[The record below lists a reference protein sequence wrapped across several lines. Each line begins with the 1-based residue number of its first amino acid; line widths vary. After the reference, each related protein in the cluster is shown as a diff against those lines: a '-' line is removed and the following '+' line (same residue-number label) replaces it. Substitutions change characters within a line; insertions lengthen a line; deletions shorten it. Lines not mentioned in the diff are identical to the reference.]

1 MKTKSTT
8 LKKVLCLAIALCM
21 MMALSVSAF
30 ATNVNEAVRDSENG
44 VLQVYVVYTTDD
56 GQELFFQGGSGFL
69 INDTT
74 LVTCEHVAK
83 VNADDVAEIMTVLL
97 WHFAAAAK
105 LKRPNHATHLVSLR
119 RLNICRA

>member
-1 MKTKSTT
+1 MKTKNTT
-8 LKKVLCLAIALCM
+8 LKKVLCLALALCM

-74 LVTCEHVAK
+74 LVTACSK
-83 VNADDVAEIMTVLL
+83 SQ
-97 WHFAAAAK
+97 
-105 LKRPNHATHLVSLR
+105 R
-119 RLNICRA
+119 